1 MSKVFIYLAIP
12 PPGMKTVSPSSPVPR
27 PDEDP
32 SIIYSNNIQ
41 KYTKTNFLEA
51 YPFESFNDLKMLFE
65 NTTKR
70 QLGLPSE
77 NLAWRKIL
85 GLTVTVRKQNYYFN
99 FMTNKAK
106 NTP

>member
-1 MSKVFIYLAIP
+1 MPKVFIYLAIP

-41 KYTKTNFLEA
+41 QYTKTNFLEA

-85 GLTVTVRKQNYYFN
+85 GLR
-99 FMTNKAK
+99 
-106 NTP
+106 